1 MPARRFAASL
11 ILVSF
16 ATYGQAQLD
25 DATILK
31 LVKAG
36 IGEEPIV
43 AMVNGQPGRYA
54 LSSDDVIA
62 LKKAGVSDK
71 ILAAMIARSG
81 AADSSAPVPL
91 ALRDGT
97 PIRLSLARDLTFTN
111 IKPGEM
117 ADFEI
122 LDDLRIGGLL
132 VMTHG
137 VRATATIVQ
146 AEPKTRAVR
155 GGKLG
160 VSLAALPL
168 LNGDKVAI
176 RAAQVVP
183 GAAHVDATGGAA
195 DLPSRNSGGTGANI
209 VRPATPSWLFEY
221 GNGEAFPE
229 GTGITVYIDGDI
241 QLDPARFLVDLSFT
255 SNPPGAL
262 VAMYGA
268 PIGRTP
274 FTTRLAPGTYKAV
287 FSADGYRD
295 LRETVSVGPGY
306 SNTVHVAF
314 QAKP

>member
-1 MPARRFAASL
+1 MPARRLAASL

-81 AADSSAPVPL
+81 AADSSAPARL

-97 PIRLSLARDLTFTN
+97 PIRLRLARDFTFTN

-183 GAAHVDATGGAA
+183 GAAADSPSRDGGGAA
-195 DLPSRNSGGTGANI
+195 ANI
-209 VRPATPSWLFEY
+209 SRPAAPSWLFEY
-221 GNGEAFPE
+221 GTGEAFPT

-295 LRETVSVGPGY
+295 LRETLSVGPGY